1 MSSKVLENQDQF
13 RLDVEMLLDE
23 IEVKEMENVIESNKS
38 ESEEEDMQDPKR
50 KQETWDKLIKHN
62 QRTVETMSRKLRRV
76 TRPNT
81 YFGNIT
87 GDRSKGVNRDIIPNK
102 YKRLKQNEQY

>member
-13 RLDVEMLLDE
+13 RLDVGMLLDE

-38 ESEEEDMQDPKR
+38 ESEEEDMEDPKR
-50 KQETWDKLIKHN
+50 KQVTWDKLIKHN
-62 QRTVETMSRKLRRV
+62 QRTVENMSRKLRRV

-81 YFGNIT
+81 YFRNMT
-87 GDRSKGVNRDIIPNK
+87 GDRSKGVNRDITTNK
-102 YKRLKQNEQY
+102 YK